1 MSPTICPQCGSTN
14 TSPATQPL
22 LYCGDCQ
29 ITFGGDH
36 RELVA
41 TTRQIVLNTY
51 QQGAAS
57 QNLTFTQT
65 LAGATIEGPFLCYYP
80 DLPEIY
86 IDHQQ
91 WQQLLAGFWGLY
103 VRDWKAEYVADAAP
117 EHADS
122 AFGWDLKIIYADQEP
137 LLSKGQGLYPP
148 YWSALMDLFTS
159 FGLPNI
165 GKALGQ
171 NFLQLQAQTSRSD
184 Q

>member
-1 MSPTICPQCGSTN
+1 MSPTNCPQCGSTN
-14 TSPATQPL
+14 TSPTIPPL
-22 LYCGDCQ
+22 LYCRDCQ
-29 ITFGGDH
+29 TTFGSDY
-36 RELVA
+36 RELIA

-65 LAGATIEGPFLCYYP
+65 PAGATIEGPFLCYYP

-86 IDHQQ
+86 IDQQQ
-91 WQQLLAGFWGLY
+91 WLQLLGAFFSLY
-103 VRDWKAEYVADAAP
+103 VPDWKAQYVADHTP
-117 EHADS
+117 VNDDGG
-122 AFGWDLKIIYADQEP
+122 FGWDLKVIIANQEP
-137 LLSKGQGLYPP
+137 LIFSGQGLYPP

-171 NFLQLQAQTSRSD
+171 NFLQLQAQSH
-184 Q
+184 

>member
-22 LYCGDCQ
+22 LYCRDCQ

-36 RELVA
+36 RELLT

-57 QNLTFTQT
+57 QNLTFTKT
-65 LAGATIEGPFLCYYP
+65 PAGATIEGPFLCYYP

-91 WQQLLAGFWGLY
+91 WQQLLTDFWGLY
-103 VRDWKAEYVADAAP
+103 VQDWKAVYRPDNAP
-117 EHADS
+117 ESGDC
-122 AFGWDLKIIYADQEP
+122 AFGWDLKIIIADQEP
-137 LLSKGQGLYPP
+137 LLSKGQDRYPP
-148 YWSALMDLFTS
+148 YWSALMALFTS
-159 FGLPNI
+159 LGLPNI

-171 NFLQLQAQTSRSD
+171 NFLQLQAKTS
-184 Q
+184 

>member
-1 MSPTICPQCGSTN
+1 MSPTICPQCGGTN
-14 TSPATQPL
+14 TSPATLPL
-22 LYCGDCQ
+22 LYCRDCQ
-29 ITFGGDH
+29 IEFGGDH

-57 QNLTFTQT
+57 QNLTFTKT
-65 LAGATIEGPFLCYYP
+65 PAGATIEGPFLCYYP

-91 WQQLLAGFWGLY
+91 WQQLLTDFYKLY
-103 VRDWKAEYVADAAP
+103 VRDWKAEYLADVTP

-122 AFGWDLKIIYADQEP
+122 AFGWDLKIIFADLEP
-137 LLSKGQGLYPP
+137 LLCKGQGLYPP
-148 YWSALMDLFTS
+148 YWTALMALFTS

-171 NFLQLQAQTSRSD
+171 NFLQLQAQTS
-184 Q
+184 